1 MSDKNDAK
9 MDDNIYKITSPIM
22 GTFYHSSTPG
32 EPSLIKVGQK
42 INSSDIVCVIESM
55 KIFTQIR
62 SEHAGIVKEILVEN
76 EEPVMKKQELI
87 TIEKE

>member
-1 MSDKNDAK
+1 MSNKNS
-9 MDDNIYKITSPIM
+9 DNIYKVTSPVM
-22 GTFYHSSTPG
+22 GTFYHSSAPG
-32 EPSLIKVGQK
+32 EPPLIKVGQK
-42 INSSDIVCVIESM
+42 INASDTVCVIESM

-62 SEHAGIVKEILVEN
+62 SEHAGIVKEILVQN